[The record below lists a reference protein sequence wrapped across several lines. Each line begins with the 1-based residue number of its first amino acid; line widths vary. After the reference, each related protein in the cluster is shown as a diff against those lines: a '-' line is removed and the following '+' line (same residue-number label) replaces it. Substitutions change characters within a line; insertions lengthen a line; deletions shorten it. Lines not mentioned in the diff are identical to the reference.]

1 VFHNVSDTRD
11 KRTLIQEALRVVRKG
26 GSFAFQD
33 YFAVSP
39 LYGDLDNL
47 LETIRDWGVGEV
59 TFVDTSSS
67 DLIPRALRLPFML
80 GNISIIYGTK

>member
-1 VFHNVSDTRD
+1 MV
-11 KRTLIQEALRVVRKG
+11 KKG
-26 GSFAFQD
+26 GSFAFQY

-39 LYGDLDNL
+39 LYGDLDAL

-59 TFVDTSSS
+59 TFIDTSSS
-67 DLIPRALRLPFML
+67 GFIPRALKLPFML